1 MTEAY
6 VENNFDIVIS
16 NKRCYKVGWIQ
27 SDLDG
32 LNALQASFFWL
43 IGHEEVWIGKG
54 KKQGTKGGDRQ

>member
-1 MTEAY
+1 MLFYSTMTEAY

-43 IGHEEVWIGKG
+43 IGHEEV
-54 KKQGTKGGDRQ
+54 